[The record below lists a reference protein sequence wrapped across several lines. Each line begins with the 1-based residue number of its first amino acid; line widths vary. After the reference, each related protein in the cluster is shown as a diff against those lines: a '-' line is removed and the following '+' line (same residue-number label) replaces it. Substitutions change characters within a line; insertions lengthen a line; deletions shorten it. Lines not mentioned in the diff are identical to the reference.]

1 MKISKPHWW
10 NKISTC
16 TLEDK
21 PQRFIWNNKLEKLFN
36 ETLEKELRSM
46 EWEDFYKLQIIKME
60 NIYFGILVKETVGK
74 WFFIVTRLEICIN
87 FVWMLIAL

>member
-10 NKISTC
+10 NKILTC

-60 NIYFGILVKETVGK
+60 NIYFGIQNLLSNVE
-74 WFFIVTRLEICIN
+74 FILIN
-87 FVWMLIAL
+87 TTEKKI